1 MKQKILKIVNDI
13 KSHLKDIDND
23 GVYHSALED
32 IYDSLSLI
40 EDVIYDDDMNVDP
53 FDIEDEEDRF

>member
-13 KSHLKDIDND
+13 KDHLKDIDDD
-23 GVYHSALED
+23 GVYHSRLDD

-40 EDVIYDDDMNVDP
+40 EDELYAEDDVDVNDLGLDDD
-53 FDIEDEEDRF
+53 F